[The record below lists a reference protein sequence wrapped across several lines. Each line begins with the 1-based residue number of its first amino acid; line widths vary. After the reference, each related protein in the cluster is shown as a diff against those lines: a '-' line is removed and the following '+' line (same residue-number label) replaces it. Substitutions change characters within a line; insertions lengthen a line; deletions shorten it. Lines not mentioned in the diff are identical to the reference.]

1 MSTES
6 TEGGAQ
12 VRASDAEREE
22 FARAI
27 REAVGEGRLSLDEGD
42 ERLARVY
49 AVRYRDELRPLVSD
63 LPREEGWGPSG
74 GGRHGGPG
82 RGWGGEGRGRGGPG
96 SGRGSGPGSGPGSG
110 SGPGFGRGGGPG
122 WGYGPWRRGFGW
134 RFVPLLFLLTIVVI
148 AATGSAHFFWP
159 LIPLF
164 FLSLF
169 LIKGLC
175 FLGWRRR
182 AWREWA
188 GRQGSSWS
196 EGPRV

>member
-6 TEGGAQ
+6 AEGGAR

-22 FARAI
+22 YARAI

-63 LPREEGWGPSG
+63 LPREEGWRPAGA
-74 GGRHGGPG
+74 GRQGGPG
-82 RGWGGEGRGRGGPG
+82 PGWGEGRGGPG
-96 SGRGSGPGSGPGSG
+96 RSGPGAGPGYGPG
-110 SGPGFGRGGGPG
+110 SGPGFGRGPWGP
-122 WGYGPWRRGFGW
+122 GYGPWRRGFGW
-134 RFVPLLFLLTIVVI
+134 RFVPLLFLLAIVI
-148 AATGSAHFFWP
+148 LAATGSGHFFFWP

-164 FLSLF
+164 FLGFF
-169 LIKGLC
+169 LLRGMC
-175 FLGWRRR
+175 FFGWRRR
-182 AWREWA
+182 AWRDWS
-188 GRQGSSWS
+188 GRQGSNWS